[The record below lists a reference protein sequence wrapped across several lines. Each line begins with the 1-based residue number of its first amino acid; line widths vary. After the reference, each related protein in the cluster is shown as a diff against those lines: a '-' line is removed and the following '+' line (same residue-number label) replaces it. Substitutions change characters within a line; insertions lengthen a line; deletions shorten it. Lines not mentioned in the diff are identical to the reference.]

1 MGPKRNVYIVPY
13 GDESDPSRAKRV
25 KFHNFL
31 PAPAYLDSWASV
43 NFPCFP
49 TVTYFITSRKNY

>member
-1 MGPKRNVYIVPY
+1 MGPY

-25 KFHNFL
+25 KFHFL

-49 TVTYFITSRKNY
+49 TVKYFITSRKSY